1 MILDKTA
8 SPYYFRFLCQHI
20 GHYAGASLETVST
33 TMHSHQDFYETIL
46 VLSGKFEHVCNNV
59 STQIPTGTL
68 ILLKPGSTHHLHTA
82 AANSVHFVLCVEER
96 YFRDFVKRTFPNYS
110 LDTMDDAISTQ
121 ISNSKMKYIEELG
134 RLLSSKNTDKA
145 QWMAEE
151 IIFLYLSSFANQ
163 KNIFECNHYVSDIVA
178 KIDNQLYMNSSV
190 KDICSNYPYSQCLL
204 LRQFK
209 ELTGYTIV
217 EYKTKQKMKYAC
229 ELLKKTDAR
238 ILDIAE
244 LLHYESQSYFV
255 HAFKKEIGLT
265 PSEYRRLER
274 VKLP

>member
-46 VLSGKFEHVCNNV
+46 VLSGKFEHANAFSLKVEATETKNVVAELRKFEHVCNNV

-151 IIFLYLSSFANQ
+151 IMFLYLSSFANQ
-163 KNIFECNHYVSDIVA
+163 KNIFE
-178 KIDNQLYMNSSV
+178 SS
-190 KDICSNYPYSQCLL
+190 
-204 LRQFK
+204 
-209 ELTGYTIV
+209 
-217 EYKTKQKMKYAC
+217 
-229 ELLKKTDAR
+229 
-238 ILDIAE
+238 
-244 LLHYESQSYFV
+244 
-255 HAFKKEIGLT
+255 
-265 PSEYRRLER
+265 
-274 VKLP
+274 